1 MGCNCNNN
9 SNNDCRCGIF
19 IDIYEGVT
27 PYHTYYVNYSAD
39 CDGYSFQFNEGSV
52 NNVFH
57 EDNREV
63 TVRYNSYLKRWEMVF
78 YDNNLGGYVPFA
90 LYYTNDS
97 ACPAG
102 PNGFLI
108 GNCGWDVNRNVT
120 YVKVDGIVVGVAVWN
135 GERVNGYKVYEYLP
149 SQYPGTYTTSFN
161 ITFNTSTNNWVINL
175 AGVDIAFQNDPGAA
189 QTNFPNGSFT
199 VIAPFTGTVFLDT
212 YNGLPPTPGNE
223 SPSGT
228 LNQIAVRNIEC
239 GCCDTE
245 VVVTIDGDEYTATVE
260 YDEYGNVLG
269 YGGLNYYT
277 FAFEEVTYYLFY
289 LNNQWVIKVSLGLVD
304 PALAVFTST
313 NECPYGFYSSDFFT
327 NLYIVGVECF
337 DCCDYDTPKNRN
349 LLKKKK
355 AIFVDEIS
363 AIRNKE
369 IFGFNCGPEWD
380 DLFRKHLIFD
390 VLWCLPYGKICD
402 EEQQCLINN
411 LNENCNC

>member
-97 ACPAG
+97 VCPAG

-108 GNCGWDVNRNVT
+108 GNCGWDDNRNVT

-199 VIAPFTGTVFLDT
+199 VIAPFYWNSIF
-212 YNGLPPTPGNE
+212 
-223 SPSGT
+223 
-228 LNQIAVRNIEC
+228 R
-239 GCCDTE
+239 
-245 VVVTIDGDEYTATVE
+245 
-260 YDEYGNVLG
+260 
-269 YGGLNYYT
+269 
-277 FAFEEVTYYLFY
+277 YL
-289 LNNQWVIKVSLGLVD
+289 
-304 PALAVFTST
+304 
-313 NECPYGFYSSDFFT
+313 
-327 NLYIVGVECF
+327 
-337 DCCDYDTPKNRN
+337 
-349 LLKKKK
+349 
-355 AIFVDEIS
+355 
-363 AIRNKE
+363 
-369 IFGFNCGPEWD
+369 
-380 DLFRKHLIFD
+380 
-390 VLWCLPYGKICD
+390 
-402 EEQQCLINN
+402 
-411 LNENCNC
+411 